1 MILYD
6 LKHAITE
13 EGGTFILLHHA
24 NKDNNNVGV
33 DALSGNTA
41 ISGAA
46 NTVLT
51 IHYLKD
57 PETNKL
63 QKNIK
68 ERRILSEARSG
79 DDFDFINTF

>member
-1 MILYD
+1 M
-6 LKHAITE
+6 
-13 EGGTFILLHHA
+13 
-24 NKDNNNVGV
+24 
-33 DALSGNTA
+33 LSGNTA

-51 IHYLKD
+51 IHHLQD

-68 ERRILSEARSG
+68 ERRIVGKQEAG
-79 DDFDFINTF
+79 KILI